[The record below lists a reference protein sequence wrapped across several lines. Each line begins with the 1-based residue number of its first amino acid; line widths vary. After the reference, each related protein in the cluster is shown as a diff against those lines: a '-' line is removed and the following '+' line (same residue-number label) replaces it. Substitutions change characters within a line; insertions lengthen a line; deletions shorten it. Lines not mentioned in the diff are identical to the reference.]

1 MFEGKLA
8 SLFLD
13 RTSWYKP
20 QQRSE
25 WLPSAQ
31 LHTSHVL
38 KLDCP
43 NIVKKGKQ
51 PPVFCFIDYQ
61 CNGMAPSYNSSTP
74 YKRKSDKEHF
84 PVSVS
89 HSLLN
94 SLQTS
99 VNGLPRQTSLTVPK
113 DYTVDVNS
121 DSCAVLSS
129 PILQDEFQWNSV
141 LMSSFNL
148 STT

>member
-1 MFEGKLA
+1 MLTTGTEMFEGKLA

-13 RTSWYKP
+13 RTTWYKP

-94 SLQTS
+94 KREWTS
-99 VNGLPRQTSLTVPK
+99 TADFTYGSEGLYRGCELT
-113 DYTVDVNS
+113 

-129 PILQDEFQWNSV
+129 PILQDEFQ
-141 LMSSFNL
+141 
-148 STT
+148 